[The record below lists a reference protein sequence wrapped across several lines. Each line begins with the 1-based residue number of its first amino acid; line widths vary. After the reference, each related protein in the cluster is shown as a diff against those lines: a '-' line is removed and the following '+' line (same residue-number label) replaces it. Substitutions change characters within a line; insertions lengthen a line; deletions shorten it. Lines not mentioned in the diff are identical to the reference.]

1 MNKYEIFLLSLSI
14 LIPVITGI
22 IRYRRI
28 PVSYYP
34 VIYLLFIGCANE
46 FICYFFFY
54 NTSNA
59 LPTNIYFLVEFLLFS
74 WQFRNWKNIL
84 RKDKWYRALLILMTM
99 VWVFEN
105 VVLGRI
111 NVFSPL
117 FQVSYSLV
125 LVLLAVNQLNWLV
138 VNEKGNIITNSKFII
153 CIAVIIY
160 FSYKVLTEI
169 FYYYSPSNLMKINIF
184 DVQSYC
190 NVGYNILLTI
200 ALLCIPTK
208 SNFIQLSR

>member
-14 LIPVITGI
+14 LIPVTAGI
-22 IRYRRI
+22 IRYRSI
-28 PVSYYP
+28 PASYYP
-34 VIYLLFIGCANE
+34 VIYLLFIGAANE

-54 NTSNA
+54 DTSNA

-84 RKDKWYRALLILMTM
+84 RKKKWYLALLTAMLLL
-99 VWVFEN
+99 WVLEN
-105 VVLGRI
+105 IILGRI
-111 NVFSPL
+111 LVFSPM

-138 VNEKGNIITNSKFII
+138 VNEKGNMITNAKFII

-169 FYYYSPSNLMKINIF
+169 FYYYAPSNLMKINIF

-200 ALLCIPTK
+200 AILCIPTK
-208 SNFIQLSR
+208 SNFIRLSR